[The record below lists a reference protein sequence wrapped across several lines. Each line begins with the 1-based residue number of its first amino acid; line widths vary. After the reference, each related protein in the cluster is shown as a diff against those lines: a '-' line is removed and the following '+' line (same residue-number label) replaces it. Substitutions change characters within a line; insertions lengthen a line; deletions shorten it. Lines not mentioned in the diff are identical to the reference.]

1 MKNSET
7 SIMNLLEIIPLLRKK
22 LIKHEDKLKKL
33 GLTPSYFNLLHVV
46 ENSGELSITE
56 LSQITDMSKPNCS
69 KAVDNLV
76 KMGLLNRKVDDLDRR
91 FSRVSINEK
100 GLEVVDEVE
109 KHVNL
114 QLTEKLKKL
123 DPEDIEKMQNASED
137 LLSVLTK
144 L

>member
-1 MKNSET
+1 MKNNET
-7 SIMNLLEIIPLLRKK
+7 AIVNLLEIVPLLRKK
-22 LIKHEDKLKKL
+22 LIKHEGKIKSL

-46 ENSGELSITE
+46 ENSGDLSITD

-76 KMGLLNRKVDDLDRR
+76 KMGLLDRKVDELDRR

-100 GLEVVDEVE
+100 GVDVVNQIEE
-109 KHVNL
+109 HINT
-114 QLTEKLKKL
+114 QLSDMLNKL
-123 DPEDIEKMQNASED
+123 DKEDMEKMQKASED
-137 LLSVLTK
+137 LLSVLAK